1 MGPRTLV
8 GKNTITTVD
17 KKKLHVESTNTI
29 STTPISMHHVH
40 SQEGGVGEGSNL
52 QGKMSVYPVVVLSKG
67 GVWGNFLKGGLGTC
81 GEIGAC
87 ARFFSGKYSVV
98 P

>member
-1 MGPRTLV
+1 
-8 GKNTITTVD
+8 
-17 KKKLHVESTNTI
+17 
-29 STTPISMHHVH
+29 MHHIH

-52 QGKMSVYPVVVLSKG
+52 QGKVSVYPVVVLSKG